1 MKILI
6 TVGLILGAAMTL
18 QSQTALQKDSA
29 VKDET
34 KQLEVLIVT
43 DRQRYNRHDKL
54 TITAMLVNGEY
65 IKDILVYG
73 RLGWGRLSSLT
84 YTIRD
89 ASGKPVHPT
98 ILADDLTFPIRSDD
112 TTSFVKLHPNHF
124 LGTNYTETLDRLNL
138 KRLGKYSIVVEYH
151 CPISSSAVDM
161 SNFWSKENGTIR
173 SNVVHIEVQP

>member
-1 MKILI
+1 MVSFPAAGRRRKKSHKNKKEVNKRVKILI

-84 YTIRD
+84 
-89 ASGKPVHPT
+89 
-98 ILADDLTFPIRSDD
+98 
-112 TTSFVKLHPNHF
+112 
-124 LGTNYTETLDRLNL
+124 
-138 KRLGKYSIVVEYH
+138 
-151 CPISSSAVDM
+151 
-161 SNFWSKENGTIR
+161 
-173 SNVVHIEVQP
+173 